1 MFRKLDTEDLGQIV
15 IGSTMLSVSIG
26 LLSLDT
32 LPLVDDI
39 LGSIKKIIVVT
50 LLVSMGGVV
59 IDSLDKE

>member
-1 MFRKLDTEDLGQIV
+1 MLRKLDTEDLGQIV

-26 LLSLDT
+26 LLSLDK

-39 LGSIKKIIVVT
+39 LGSIKRIIVVA